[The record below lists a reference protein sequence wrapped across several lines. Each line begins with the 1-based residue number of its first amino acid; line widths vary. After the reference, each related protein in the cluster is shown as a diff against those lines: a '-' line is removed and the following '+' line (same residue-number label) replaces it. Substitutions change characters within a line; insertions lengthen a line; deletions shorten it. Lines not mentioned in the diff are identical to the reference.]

1 MISSAL
7 YQELVPD
14 ARSFKR
20 TEADPPKTSLW
31 KSRLET
37 GAFLKLAPTALQ
49 HPELISTYK
58 GTIEN
63 LLFAF
68 PKFALAEPESV
79 AAYQSVISALRTGTK
94 FVIVHHP
101 DGKPV
106 IESWFTDAGHDLAS
120 VTFVELPD
128 YVMFT
133 DWAEDAYVSLRDSG
147 TGVHYLM
154 EPWEFKRAG
163 DALIA
168 DAVEENTATV
178 ASQAPLIFQGGNCLV
193 TDRHWLLGKDYFA
206 DSIDTVQGPRAPV
219 SIPQG
224 EDVSDFVK
232 RLFKDYVDEQRE
244 LLVVGTDKPI
254 PIAAMRGIVEH
265 GAYFLD
271 LPSGGAGTFQPIFH
285 IDMFLTP
292 FSEDA
297 NGRLRFLVGD
307 PTLADLILGTSSP
320 YSLPDIYDKIAA
332 DLTAAGFAVTR
343 NPIVH
348 RAVNSRSFTVKQLV
362 DIAAKPGNEDLVA
375 AVKELKVAGA
385 MANDQVTV
393 REWHHITWNNC
404 LVEASVSEGKHV
416 YLPTFG
422 YGANADLQAIDAH
435 MKQLWEGFG
444 FTVHLLGDF
453 NSFAE
458 RQGVVHCIK
467 KYLSRSN

>member
-20 TEADPPKTSLW
+20 TEGDPPKTSLW

-37 GAFLKLAPTALQ
+37 GAFLKLSPSALE

-58 GTIEN
+58 GTIEK

-79 AAYQSVISALRTGTK
+79 AAYKSVISALRVGTK

-101 DGKPV
+101 DGKSV
-106 IESWFTDAGHDLAS
+106 IKNWFTSAGHDLAN

-133 DWAEDAYVSLRDSG
+133 DWAEDAYVSLIDSG
-147 TGVHYLM
+147 SGIHYLM

-168 DAVEENTATV
+168 DAIEENTDTV

-193 TDRHWLLGKDYFA
+193 TDMHWLLGKDYFA
-206 DSIDTVQGPRAPV
+206 DSIETVQGPRPPV
-219 SIPQG
+219 SIPEG
-224 EDVSDFVK
+224 EDVSNFVK
-232 RLFKDYVDEQRE
+232 RLFKDYVDERRE
-244 LLVVGTDKPI
+244 LIVVGTDKPI
-254 PIAAMRGIVEH
+254 PIAAMRGTEQQ

-292 FSEDA
+292 FSPDT
-297 NGRLRFLVGD
+297 NGRPRFLVGD
-307 PTLADLILGTSSP
+307 PTLADQILGTSSP
-320 YSLPDIYDKIAA
+320 FSLPDIYDKIAV
-332 DLTAAGFAVTR
+332 DLMAAGFAVTR
-343 NPIVH
+343 NPLVH
-348 RAVNSRSFTVKQLV
+348 RAATGRSFTIKQLSE
-362 DIAAKPGNEDLVA
+362 IAAKPGNEDLVA
-375 AVKELKVAGA
+375 AIKELRVAGA
-385 MANDQVTV
+385 TASDEVTI

-404 LVEASVSEGKHV
+404 LVEASATEGDHV

-422 YGANADLQAIDAH
+422 HGANVDLEAIDSH
-435 MKQLWEGFG
+435 MKHLWEGFG
-444 FTVHLLGDF
+444 FTTHMLGDF

-467 KYLSRSN
+467 KYLRRSK